1 MSALLARLRALVQG
15 LSPSERRLLSIA
27 GVLVLGTLVYAVVVL
42 PLQNARSRATA
53 RVETAERE
61 LVAVTRLLEQHAEV
75 QARLARV
82 EQRIQAGP
90 RGNIFTLLESL
101 AQRASVKVDSM
112 EPQTS
117 LASDRYRETKVE
129 VVLKKVTLG
138 QAVKYLHE
146 IESAEQLLSVK
157 SLRMRV
163 RRDEP
168 ELMDVTFTVSTFEP
182 TA

>member
-1 MSALLARLRALVQG
+1 MSELLARLRAVVQG

-27 GVLVLGTLVYAVVVL
+27 GAILAGVVLYAGVLL
-42 PLQNARSRATA
+42 PLQNAHARAAA

-61 LVAVTRLLEQHAEV
+61 LVVMTRLLEQHAEV

-101 AQRASVKVDSM
+101 AQRSSVKVDSM

-117 LASDRYRETKVE
+117 LASDRYKETKVE

-146 IESAEQLLSVK
+146 IESAEQVLSVK

-168 ELMDVTFTVSTFEP
+168 QLMDVTFTVSTFEP
-182 TA
+182 TT